1 MRLDLL
7 RKTTIFALLLFAA
20 QTAFAALPPLAKSER
35 EIQAILTS
43 QEGYRLL
50 GGADPIEQISRIE
63 KGYLISTRHKEM
75 KVDVNYGKTDKIGP
89 SDFTLYFHQPA
100 DLD

>member
-1 MRLDLL
+1 MLNLL
-7 RKTTIFALLLFAA
+7 GKKAIVAALLLTA
-20 QTAFAALPPLAKSER
+20 QVGFAALPPLAQSQK

-50 GGADPIEQISRIE
+50 GGADPIDEILRVD
-63 KGYLISTRHKEM
+63 KGYMIVTRHKEM
-75 KVDVNYGKTDKIGP
+75 KVDVNYAKTDRIGP
-89 SDFTLYFHQPA
+89 ADFTLYFHPPV

>member
-1 MRLDLL
+1 MFPG
-7 RKTTIFALLLFAA
+7 KKTIFGVLLFGTQAV
-20 QTAFAALPPLAKSER
+20 FAALPPLAQSER

-50 GGADPIEQISRIE
+50 GGADPIEQISRVE
-63 KGYLISTRHKEM
+63 KGYLISTRHKEL
-75 KVDVNYGKTDKIGP
+75 KVDINYVKTDRIGP
-89 SDFTLYFHQPA
+89 QEFTLFFHPPV